1 MADEQKEEQ
10 NKSQEQNQQPT
21 NTNAKE
27 RLKELGFIDMTK
39 PGAGIAFIGGV
50 RRPRIESP
58 KKAEVPDNEQE

>member
-1 MADEQKEEQ
+1 MADEQKEKQ
-10 NKSQEQNQQPT
+10 NQSQEQNSQPT
-21 NTNAKE
+21 NKSGKE
-27 RLKELGFIDMTK
+27 RLKELGFIDMTE